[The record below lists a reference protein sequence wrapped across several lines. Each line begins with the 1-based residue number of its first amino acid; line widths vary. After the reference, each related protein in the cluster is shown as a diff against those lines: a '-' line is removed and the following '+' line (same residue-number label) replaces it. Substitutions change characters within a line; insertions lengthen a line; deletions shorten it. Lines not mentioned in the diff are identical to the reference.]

1 MEILDGEEKFR
12 YLLNSLINIVG
23 KVKYPTQLLYE
34 FSNWWGWFCF
44 EQTNLSRIS
53 LWLAE
58 VLVSLL
64 LWKGSTTMTQ
74 FLTRIRRKAKEIVF
88 VKRTYFVPLPKTF
101 IQTLENLNGTKDPSD
116 FFDVLTQVI
125 AILSENKPIQ
135 PDPTHITPHFTYNP
149 STLDISCPSPFTRYS
164 FPIHPPPPSIALH

>member
-1 MEILDGEEKFR
+1 MDKQRKQLFLMEILDVGDKFT

-64 LWKGSTTMTQ
+64 FWKGSTTMTQ

-88 VKRTYFVPLPKTF
+88 VKRTNFVPLPKHSYKLWK
-101 IQTLENLNGTKDPSD
+101 IWMVPKIL
-116 FFDVLTQVI
+116 VI
-125 AILSENKPIQ
+125 FLMFWHRSLPYYYYQRE
-135 PDPTHITPHFTYNP
+135 
-149 STLDISCPSPFTRYS
+149 
-164 FPIHPPPPSIALH
+164 